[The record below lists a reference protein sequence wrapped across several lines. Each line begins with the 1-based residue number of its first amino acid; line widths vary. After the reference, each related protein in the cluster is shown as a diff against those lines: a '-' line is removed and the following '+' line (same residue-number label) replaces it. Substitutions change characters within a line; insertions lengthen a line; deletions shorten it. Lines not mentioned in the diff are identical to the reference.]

1 MLSDPDHARRQ
12 ISLEKKHSIY
22 QEWRYRSARPFH
34 DPQRHLTQPMEE
46 KNELRKSEELRS
58 FLFLT
63 VVMVP
68 VLTVMFIAAYGFV
81 VWSYQ
86 MLIGGPPHH

>member
-1 MLSDPDHARRQ
+1 MNASFALANPTLPGDIERA
-12 ISLEKKHSIY
+12 
-22 QEWRYRSARPFH
+22 A
-34 DPQRHLTQPMEE
+34 MEE
-46 KNELRKSEELRS
+46 NEEIRKSEELRS

-68 VLTVMFIAAYGFV
+68 VLTVMFIAAYGFT
-81 VWSYQ
+81 VWFYQ

>member
-1 MLSDPDHARRQ
+1 MD
-12 ISLEKKHSIY
+12 EN
-22 QEWRYRSARPFH
+22 
-34 DPQRHLTQPMEE
+34 
-46 KNELRKSEELRS
+46 NEIRKSEELRS

-68 VLTVMFIAAYGFV
+68 VLTVMIIAAYGFM
-81 VWSYQ
+81 VWFYQ

>member
-1 MLSDPDHARRQ
+1 
-12 ISLEKKHSIY
+12 
-22 QEWRYRSARPFH
+22 
-34 DPQRHLTQPMEE
+34 MEE